1 MNESLVLQALK
12 LMVIGMGT
20 VFLFLSLMIFLLN
33 LQAKIVTK
41 YFLKTGFQNPN
52 LKQSKEVKKLKNKE
66 EKIDL
71 EVVAVI
77 TAAVKRFRAKKAQ
90 NG

>member
-41 YFLKTGFQNPN
+41 YFLKTDLQNPN
-52 LKQSKEVKKLKNKE
+52 LKEPKEAKELKDKKE
-66 EKIDL
+66 EIDP
-71 EVVAVI
+71 EIVAVI
-77 TAAVKRFRAKKAQ
+77 TAAVMRFRAKKA
-90 NG
+90 

>member
-12 LMVIGMGT
+12 LMAIGMGA

-41 YFLKTGFQNPN
+41 YFLKTNFQNPN
-52 LKQSKEVKKLKNKE
+52 LKESKEVKELKDKKE
-66 EKIDL
+66 EIDP
-71 EVVAVI
+71 EIVAVI
-77 TAAVKRFRAKKAQ
+77 TAAVMRFRAKKA
-90 NG
+90 

>member
-12 LMVIGMGT
+12 LMAIGMGA

-41 YFLKTGFQNPN
+41 YFLKTDLQNPN
-52 LKQSKEVKKLKNKE
+52 LKKPKEVKELKDKKE
-66 EKIDL
+66 EIDP
-71 EVVAVI
+71 EIVAVI
-77 TAAVKRFRAKKAQ
+77 TAAVKRFRAKKA
-90 NG
+90 